1 MEYTLK
7 HLPASFRIDY
17 NLVLMIEHQRLMC
30 YFIPR
35 LPAAAFKAAAR
46 FTRAVALK
54 IKEEPGIPDR

>member
-7 HLPASFRIDY
+7 HLPASCRIDY
-17 NLVLMIEHQRLMC
+17 NLLLMIIYKRFMC

-46 FTRAVALK
+46 FTRAVAS
-54 IKEEPGIPDR
+54 IIEEEPGIPDR